1 MERPETRIRKDD
13 ASRMGIGLC
22 IAMLWPVYYRNAMQT
37 LVLRIP
43 DDLARE
49 LEAEAKRDRLTKS
62 EVARRRLIAAGSQ
75 TCDSASGMEL
85 IADLIG
91 TVEGGPADMSS
102 RKKEYLKA
110 SGYGKSLSR

>member
-1 MERPETRIRKDD
+1 
-13 ASRMGIGLC
+13 
-22 IAMLWPVYYRNAMQT
+22 MQT

-49 LEAEAKRDRLTKS
+49 MEAEARESHLTKS

-75 TCDSASGMEL
+75 RSGPAAGFDL

-91 TVEGGPADMSS
+91 TVAGGPADMSA
-102 RKKEYLKA
+102 RKKEYLKLK
-110 SGYGKSLSR
+110 GYGKSRRPR